1 MQNLVKRYV
10 NWVYHLEAVGYMG
23 NTGQVSRS
31 VSEDNTEGDDVRLC
45 MLWLGYMMVTVP
57 QEFFIPDAGSKDMFL
72 EQKLFVVTSQR

>member
-31 VSEDNTEGDDVRLC
+31 VSEDNTEGDDVRL
-45 MLWLGYMMVTVP
+45 
-57 QEFFIPDAGSKDMFL
+57 
-72 EQKLFVVTSQR
+72 